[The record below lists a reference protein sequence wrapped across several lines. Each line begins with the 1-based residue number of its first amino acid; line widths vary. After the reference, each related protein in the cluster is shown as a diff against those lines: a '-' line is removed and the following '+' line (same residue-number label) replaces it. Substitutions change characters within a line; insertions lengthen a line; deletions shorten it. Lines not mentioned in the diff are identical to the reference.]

1 LKTYKRLLAYMK
13 PHTNRIII
21 AMIFMVLTAAL
32 TSASMYVIKPVIDK
46 ILANP
51 DKVEAMKWIK
61 ILPFAIIVLFIFKG
75 ISGYIQNYLINYVGC
90 RIIQTM
96 RKELYEHITSL
107 SMSFFNKQKIGSLI
121 SRITNDVQLVQG
133 ALSNLLGSLVG
144 SVFSIIGLVG
154 LLFFLNWKF
163 ALITIV
169 VFPLAVLPISKFG
182 KKIKSATG
190 NIQLKMGDMTSIL
203 NETFNGVRIVKAFG
217 MENYERKKFDVE
229 LAAYFDHSMRANR
242 AYIAS
247 SPVMESI
254 GAVGIALLVFA
265 AGSAVITGELTTG
278 TFFSFI
284 GGLLGLYPQIKKLN
298 DINNVI
304 QQALAAGD
312 RVFEVLDTKP
322 EIVESASP
330 KEITDFKDGVEFKNI
345 NFDYVDGQDILR
357 DVTFKIN
364 KGEIF
369 AVVGPSGAGKSTLAD
384 LLARFYDVKKGN
396 ITIDSVDIKDIRTDS
411 LRSLIGIVTQE
422 TILFNDTI
430 KNNISYGQENN
441 DMAKVEMAARAANA
455 AEFIEKMPEKYETI
469 IGDRGT
475 RLSGGQRQRIAIA
488 RAILKNPP
496 ILILDEA
503 TSSLDSESEI
513 LVQEAINNLMKN
525 RTTFVIAHR
534 LSTVRNA
541 NKIIVVDNHTIVE
554 EGNHDELIK
563 KNGVYT
569 KLYNMQFKLH
579 KKEEKNEDDAENV
592 Q

>member
-1 LKTYKRLLAYMK
+1 MK

-144 SVFSIIGLVG
+144 SVFSILGLVG

-254 GAVGIALLVFA
+254 GAVGIALLVFV

-554 EGNHDELIK
+554 EGNHDELMK